1 MIDISRAELSRRIA
15 TASKALIAVA
25 AFALLLLATA
35 CATATPNPSN
45 TPTPVPTRV
54 RVTAGQTIPLP
65 IEPRAGPTEE
75 YPTLTLHAIITDEL
89 RSTPVKARRVV
100 LGGKEI
106 ARDVS
111 EFNVQLPGDI
121 RDAPLMLQV
130 EAEGYDLWSLVLR
143 HKVNY
148 SRHLYWEIALKPKG
162 TQG

>member
-1 MIDISRAELSRRIA
+1 MIDIPRAGLSRRIA
-15 TASKALIAVA
+15 TAGKALIVVA

-35 CATATPNPSN
+35 CSVASPTPSN

-65 IEPRAGPTEE
+65 VEPRAGPTEE

-89 RSTPVKARRVV
+89 RSTPVKARRVI

-121 RDAPLMLQV
+121 RDAPLLLQV
-130 EAEGYDLWSLVLR
+130 EAEGYDPWSLVLR

-148 SRHLYWEIALKPKG
+148 SRHIYWEITLKPKG